1 MAHCVHFDKTK
12 IGTILIWFTIA
23 QALSILLD
31 WMRLGHRTSTE
42 KDLEI
47 LILRHQLS
55 ILQRKYHPVIRP
67 SRSEKLIL
75 AVLVN
80 LLKRKAGVTN
90 RDLRKVVRIV
100 RPETVLKWHRE
111 LVKRKWT
118 YQRQNQGGRP
128 KIDTAVK
135 VLILRFARDNA
146 WGNGKIV
153 GELQK
158 LGHSISEQTVAN
170 ILKRHGIPPLP
181 ERQPSLSWKHLMTHY
196 KDQLLACDFF
206 TIETLFLQTI
216 YVLFFIE
223 IGTRRIHFAGC
234 TTHPDQLWVTQ
245 QARQLMWELD
255 EQETSIRFLIH
266 DRDTKFPK
274 AFDTVFQAEGIDIIR
289 TPIRAPNAN
298 AYAERWVRTVREECF
313 DKLIIINQVHLK
325 QVMREY
331 VTYYNTARPHQ
342 GIQQRTPIALPKP
355 NNHGQVRCRD
365 VLGGLIHDY
374 YRDAG

>member
-1 MAHCVHFDKTK
+1 MHYSPYHPIFPNIT
-12 IGTILIWFTIA
+12 LP
-23 QALSILLD
+23 SN
-31 WMRLGHRTSTE
+31 
-42 KDLEI
+42 
-47 LILRHQLS
+47 LRHTFS
-55 ILQRKYHPVIRP
+55 YI
-67 SRSEKLIL
+67 E
-75 AVLVN
+75 
-80 LLKRKAGVTN
+80 
-90 RDLRKVVRIV
+90 
-100 RPETVLKWHRE
+100 
-111 LVKRKWT
+111 
-118 YQRQNQGGRP
+118 
-128 KIDTAVK
+128 

-146 WGNGKIV
+146 WGNGKIA
-153 GELQK
+153 GELRK
-158 LGHSISEQTVAN
+158 LGHCISEQTVAN

-234 TTHPDQLWVTQ
+234 TAQPNQLWVTQ

-266 DRDTKFPK
+266 DRDTKFTQS
-274 AFDTVFQAEGIDIIR
+274 FDTVFQAEGIDIIR

-298 AYAERWVRTVREECF
+298 AYAERWVKSVREECF
-313 DKLIIINQVHLK
+313 DNLIIINQAHLK
-325 QVMREY
+325 QAMREY
-331 VTYYNTARPHQ
+331 VKYYNTARPHQ

-355 NNHGQVRCRD
+355 NNHGRVRCRD